1 MFKRF
6 LFLIVVLSSV
16 LSYSQTYVSLG
27 VGYGISSASEIVN
40 TKATDNGSQNV
51 YGTLGS
57 GLNIEGAVGNMMNE
71 NFGLELGLSY
81 KSGASMAGTDAAS
94 RSPLLVTYD
103 TKVYGSYFGI
113 NPSVVVSTKISSIA
127 PYAKFGFILAFPS
140 ATMENSEPGF
150 ATKYEMSGGM
160 AFGYTGAVGVKF
172 GADKLQFFAELG
184 LTSLSWAPT
193 KVKYT
198 SPSGSTEVDLK
209 DEDPAY
215 TPGTTITSQR
225 LSQMIPFS
233 NIGLNVGVRLVL

>member
-16 LSYSQTYVSLG
+16 ISYSQTYVSLG
-27 VGYGISSASEIVN
+27 VGYGISSASEIIN
-40 TKATDNGSQNV
+40 TKATVNGEQNV

-57 GLNIEGAVGNMMNE
+57 GLNIEGAVGNMLNE

-81 KSGASMAGTDAAS
+81 KSGSSIDGTDAIS
-94 RSPLLVTYD
+94 RSPYLVTYD
-103 TKVYGSYFGI
+103 NKVYGSYFGI
-113 NPSVVVSTKISSIA
+113 NPAVVLSAKIGSVA

-140 ATMENSEPGF
+140 ATWEETYPSYTDKAE
-150 ATKYEMSGGM
+150 YSGGM

-193 KVKYT
+193 KVKY
-198 SPSGSTEVDLK
+198 SSQNSSTEVDLK
-209 DEDPAY
+209 DETPAY
-215 TPGTTITSQR
+215 TSGTVTSER

-233 NIGLNVGVRLVL
+233 NIGLNVGARLAL